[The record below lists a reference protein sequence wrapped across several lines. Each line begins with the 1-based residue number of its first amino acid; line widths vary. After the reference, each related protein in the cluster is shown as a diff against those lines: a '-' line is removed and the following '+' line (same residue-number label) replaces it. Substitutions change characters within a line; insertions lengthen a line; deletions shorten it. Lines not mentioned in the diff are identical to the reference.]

1 MRQYT
6 NAYLQIDYPETLMWL
21 LDNNFVRCVNLNGAY
36 RMTVTL
42 DLTAGGVV
50 TTYTHTTEIGD
61 LTFRLKP
68 YLRGFAHGTT
78 ITALCSVTAYDSADN
93 PHNYTLKFGTKIVYG
108 KTLQERHHG
117 SEGVVAYERLTDL
130 QSLDLLKPAG
140 WTGAIRFGSHIA
152 TYNNAAPDIVVESYG
167 SPGSVVVRYGNS
179 ITPIFRGDVWDETN
193 GAIWDVRCV
202 QVCPARNGIKL
213 TYYNTDGCKRF
224 AIGEVLKKTMSAERK
239 EYRQGGVVYDEPPQS
254 LVTGYAG
261 TIEVGF
267 RDVDPLQYL
276 EDIMLSPVVTTSR
289 GNERIN
295 VIPTTLQLVRDGI
308 TKDIIITFKID
319 A

>member
-1 MRQYT
+1 MR
-6 NAYLQIDYPETLMWL
+6 IEYPETLMWL
-21 LDNNFVRCVNLNGAY
+21 LDNNFVRCVNRHGEYKLTA
-36 RMTVTL
+36 TL

-61 LTFRLKP
+61 LTFRLTP
-68 YLRGFAHGTT
+68 YLRGLAHGTG
-78 ITALCSVTAYDSADN
+78 IKALCSVTAYDSDDN
-93 PHNYTLKFGTKIVYG
+93 PYSYTVKFDTKIVYG

-117 SEGVVAYERLTDL
+117 SEGVVTYESITDL
-130 QSLDLLKPAG
+130 QPLELLKPAG
-140 WTGAIRFGSHIA
+140 WAGRIIFGSNVVN
-152 TYNNAAPDIVVESYG
+152 YNNTDPDIVVQPYL
-167 SPGSVVVRYGNS
+167 SPHAIIVEYRSLN
-179 ITPIFRGDVWDETN
+179 TPIYRGDVWDETN
-193 GAIWDVRCV
+193 GGNWDVRCV

-213 TYYNTDGCKRF
+213 TYYNTDGCKRY

-239 EYRQGGVVYDEPPQS
+239 EYRHGGVVCDEPPQS

-276 EDIMLSPVVTTSR
+276 EDIMLSPVVTTAR
-289 GNERIN
+289 GNEIIN
-295 VIPTTLQLVRDGI
+295 VIPTTLQLVRDGL

>member
-1 MRQYT
+1 M
-6 NAYLQIDYPETLMWL
+6 QIDYPETLMWL
-21 LDNNFVRCVNLNGAY
+21 LDNNFVRCVNRHGAY
-36 RMTVTL
+36 KLTATL

-61 LTFRLKP
+61 LTFHLTP
-68 YLRGFAHGTT
+68 YLRGLAHGTS
-78 ITALCSVTAYDSADN
+78 ITALYTVTVWDS
-93 PHNYTLKFGTKIVYG
+93 HQTTYTHTDKFNTKIVYG

-117 SEGVVAYERLTDL
+117 SEGVVTYERITDL
-130 QSLDLLKPAG
+130 QPLELLKPAG
-140 WTGAIRFGSHIA
+140 WTGNIYFGIGVVN
-152 TYNNAAPDIVVESYG
+152 YNNTGPDIVVQPYL
-167 SPGSVVVRYGNS
+167 SPGAIIVKYRSLN
-179 ITPIFRGDVWDETN
+179 TPIYRGDVWDETN
-193 GAIWDVRCV
+193 GGNWDVRCV
-202 QVCPARNGIKL
+202 QVCPVRNGIKL
-213 TYYNTDGCKRF
+213 TYYNTDGCKRY

-239 EYRQGGVVYDEPPQS
+239 EYRHGGVVYDEPPQS

-276 EDIMLSPVVTTSR
+276 EDIMLSPVVTTAR

-295 VIPTTLQLVRDGI
+295 VIPTTLQLVRDGL

>member
-1 MRQYT
+1 M
-6 NAYLQIDYPETLMWL
+6 QIDYPETLMWM
-21 LDNNFVRCVNLNGAY
+21 LDNNFVRFVNRHGAY
-36 RMTVTL
+36 KLTARL

-61 LTFRLKP
+61 LTFRLTP
-68 YLRGFAHGTT
+68 YLRGLAHGTT
-78 ITALCSVTAYDSADN
+78 IKALYTVTAWDS
-93 PHNYTLKFGTKIVYG
+93 HNTSTTHTDKFETKIVYG

-117 SEGVVAYERLTDL
+117 SEGVVTYERITDL
-130 QSLDLLKPAG
+130 QPLELLKPAG
-140 WTGAIRFGSHIA
+140 WTGRIYFGSNIVN
-152 TYNNAAPDIVVESYG
+152 YNNTDPDIVQQQYI
-167 SPGSVVVRYGNS
+167 SPGAVEVHYVGNV
-179 ITPIFRGDVWDETN
+179 TPIYRGDVWDETN
-193 GAIWDVRCV
+193 GKIWDVRCV

-295 VIPTTLQLVRDGI
+295 VIPTTLQLVRDGM

>member
-1 MRQYT
+1 M
-6 NAYLQIDYPETLMWL
+6 QIDYPETLMWL
-21 LDNNFVRCVNLNGAY
+21 LDNNFVRCVNRHGAY
-36 RMTVTL
+36 KLTVRL
-42 DLTAGGVV
+42 DLTAGGVL

-61 LTFRLKP
+61 LTFRLTP
-68 YLRGFAHGTT
+68 YLRGLAHGTT
-78 ITALCSVTAYDSADN
+78 ITVLCSVTSYDADDN
-93 PHNYTLKFGTKIVYG
+93 PASYALKFDTKIVYG

-117 SEGVVAYERLTDL
+117 SEEVVTYERITDL
-130 QSLDLLKPAG
+130 QPLDLLKPSG
-140 WTGAIRFGSHIA
+140 WTGRISFGSLSA
-152 TYNNAAPDIVVESYG
+152 YYNNTDPDIVAQQYL
-167 SPGSVVVRYGNS
+167 SPDPIIVRYGMSN
-179 ITPIFRGDVWDETN
+179 TPIYRGDVWDETHSS
-193 GAIWDVRCV
+193 GWDVRCV
-202 QVCPARNGIKL
+202 QICPPRNGIKL

-224 AIGEVLKKTMSAERK
+224 AIGEVMKKTMNAERK
-239 EYRQGGVVYDEPPQS
+239 EYRQGGVVYDEPPRS

-295 VIPTTLQLVRDGI
+295 VIPTTLQLVRDGQ

>member
-1 MRQYT
+1 MRQYIDA
-6 NAYLQIDYPETLMWL
+6 NVQIDYPEKLMWL
-21 LDNNFVRCVNLNGAY
+21 LDNNFVRCVNRHGAY
-36 RMTVTL
+36 KLTATL
-42 DLTAGGVV
+42 VLTAGGLV

-61 LTFRLKP
+61 LTFRLTP
-68 YLRGFAHGTT
+68 YLRGLAHGTT
-78 ITALCSVTAYDSADN
+78 ITTLCSATAYDANDN
-93 PHNYTLKFGTKIVYG
+93 PYSYTLKFDMKIVYG

-117 SEGVVAYERLTDL
+117 SEGVVTYERITDL
-130 QSLDLLKPAG
+130 QPLELLKPAG
-140 WTGAIRFGSHIA
+140 WTGRIIFGSGFVA
-152 TYNNAAPDIVVESYG
+152 YNNSDPDIVQQPYL
-167 SPGSVVVRYGNS
+167 SPGVVMVGYSSLN
-179 ITPIFRGDVWDETN
+179 TPIFRGDVWDETN
-193 GAIWDVRCV
+193 GGRWDVRCV

-239 EYRQGGVVYDEPPQS
+239 EYRHGGVVYDEPPQS

-295 VIPTTLQLVRDGI
+295 VIPTTLQLVRDGL

>member
-1 MRQYT
+1 MR
-6 NAYLQIDYPETLMWL
+6 IEYPEKLMWL
-21 LDNNFVRCVNLNGAY
+21 LDNNFVRCVNRHGAY
-36 RMTVTL
+36 KLTATL
-42 DLTAGGVV
+42 VLTAGGVV

-61 LTFRLKP
+61 LTFRLTP
-68 YLRGFAHGTT
+68 YLRGLGHGTT
-78 ITALCSVTAYDSADN
+78 ITALCSVTAYDADAN
-93 PHNYTLKFGTKIVYG
+93 PYSYTLKFDMKIVYG

-117 SEGVVAYERLTDL
+117 SEGVVTYERITDL
-130 QSLDLLKPAG
+130 QPLDLLKPAG
-140 WTGAIRFGSHIA
+140 WYGRIRFGSNLQI
-152 TYNNAAPDIVVESYG
+152 YNDTDADIVQQQYLAPGAVEVHYRG
-167 SPGSVVVRYGNS
+167 YGN
-179 ITPIFRGDVWDETN
+179 PIYRGDVWDETY
-193 GAIWDVRCV
+193 GKDWDVRCV
-202 QVCPARNGIKL
+202 QVCPTRNGIKL

-239 EYRQGGVVYDEPPQS
+239 EYRNGGVVYDEPPQS

-276 EDIMLSPVVTTSR
+276 EDIMLSPIVTTTR
-289 GNERIN
+289 GTDVIN
-295 VIPTTLQLVRDGI
+295 VIPTTLQMVRDGM

>member
-1 MRQYT
+1 MRQYIDA
-6 NAYLQIDYPETLMWL
+6 NVQIDYPETLMWL
-21 LDNNFVRCVNLNGAY
+21 LDNNFVRFVNRHGAY
-36 RMTVTL
+36 KLTATI

-50 TTYTHTTEIGD
+50 TTYTHTSEIGD
-61 LTFRLKP
+61 LTFRLTP
-68 YLRGFAHGTT
+68 YLRGLAHGTS
-78 ITALCSVTAYDSADN
+78 ITALYTVTAWDS
-93 PHNYTLKFGTKIVYG
+93 HNTSSTHTDKFDTKIVYG

-117 SEGVVAYERLTDL
+117 SEGVVTYERITDL
-130 QSLDLLKPAG
+130 QPLELLKPAG
-140 WTGAIRFGSHIA
+140 WTGRILFGSNIVN
-152 TYNNAAPDIVVESYG
+152 YNNTDPDIVQQQYM
-167 SPGSVVVRYGNS
+167 SPRKIAAAYRSLN
-179 ITPIFRGDVWDETN
+179 TPIYRGDVWDETN
-193 GAIWDVRCV
+193 DGNWDVRCV

-224 AIGEVLKKTMSAERK
+224 AIGEVLKKTMNAERK
-239 EYRQGGVVYDEPPQS
+239 EYRQGGVVYDEPPRS

-295 VIPTTLQLVRDGI
+295 VIPTTLQLVRDGQ

>member
-21 LDNNFVRCVNLNGAY
+21 LDNNFLRCVNRHGAY
-36 RMTVTL
+36 KLTVTL

-61 LTFRLKP
+61 LTFRLTP
-68 YLRGFAHGTT
+68 YLRGLAHGTT

-93 PHNYTLKFGTKIVYG
+93 PHNYTLKFDMKIVYG

-117 SEGVVAYERLTDL
+117 SEGVVTYERITDL
-130 QSLDLLKPAG
+130 QPLELLKPAG
-140 WTGAIRFGSHIA
+140 WTGRITFGSNIVN
-152 TYNNAAPDIVVESYG
+152 YNNTYPDIVQQQYI
-167 SPGSVVVRYGNS
+167 SPGAVEVHYRGNGN
-179 ITPIFRGDVWDETN
+179 PIYRGDVWDETN
-193 GAIWDVRCV
+193 GKDWNVRCV

-239 EYRQGGVVYDEPPQS
+239 EYRHGGVVYDEPPQS

-267 RDVDPLQYL
+267 RDVDPLQYI

-289 GNERIN
+289 GSEIIN